1 MSEVA
6 FDSQSGSPAEQSA
19 AAEESAKVE
28 AARAEL
34 YDEQVGAPEQGE
46 ELILG
51 KYQSTEDL
59 ARAYQNLQREYSRVK
74 NGQAPNDPAPEQQE
88 AEGYYEDDDDSEDG
102 ADQGGI
108 DPATAT
114 AIRASVL
121 EQAGGEAE
129 YQRLST
135 WAVNNLPAERTE
147 AYNAALASGDQAA
160 IVNSLKGLQY
170 DYMMQ
175 NGYEPK
181 LTGGRAPANE
191 ARGYTSRYQVTEAMA
206 DPRYEKDS
214 GYRQEVERRI
224 AASPDSIF
232 GFQR

>member
-6 FDSQSGSPAEQSA
+6 FDSQSGSPAELSA

-46 ELILG
+46 GLILG

-59 ARAYQNLQREYSRVK
+59 AQAYQNLQREYSRVK

-88 AEGYYEDDDDSEDG
+88 AEDYYGDDDDSEDG
-102 ADQGGI
+102 SDQGGI

-114 AIRASVL
+114 AIRSSVL

-147 AYNAALASGDQAA
+147 AYNAALAAGDQAA
-160 IVNSLKGLQY
+160 IINGLKGLQY

-181 LTGGRAPANE
+181 LTGGRAPVNE
-191 ARGYTSRYQVTEAMA
+191 ARGYNSRYQVTEAMA

>member
-1 MSEVA
+1 M
-6 FDSQSGSPAEQSA
+6 
-19 AAEESAKVE
+19 
-28 AARAEL
+28 
-34 YDEQVGAPEQGE
+34 
-46 ELILG
+46 ILG

-59 ARAYQNLQREYSRVK
+59 ARAYQNLPREYSRVK

-88 AEGYYEDDDDSEDG
+88 AEDYYEDDDDSEDG
-102 ADQGGI
+102 SDQGGI

-129 YQRLST
+129 YQRLSA

-147 AYNAALASGDQAA
+147 AYNAALAAGDQAA
-160 IVNSLKGLQY
+160 IINSLKGLQY

-175 NGYEPK
+175 NGYEPR

-191 ARGYTSRYQVTEAMA
+191 VRGYTSRYQVTEAMA

>member
-6 FDSQSGSPAEQSA
+6 FTGDSGSPSEQSA
-19 AAEESAKVE
+19 VAEESAKVE

-34 YDEQVGAPEQGE
+34 YDEQAGAQGQG
-46 ELILG
+46 LILG
-51 KYQSTEDL
+51 KYQSVDDL
-59 ARAYQNLQREYSRVK
+59 AQAYQNLQREYSRVK
-74 NGQAPNDPAPEQQE
+74 NGQQPGDPAPQQQE
-88 AEGYYEDDDDSEDG
+88 ADQYDGDDSDSEDG

-108 DPATAT
+108 DPAAAA

-135 WAVNNLPAERTE
+135 WAVNNLPPERTE
-147 AYNAALASGDQAA
+147 AYNTALASGDQAA
-160 IVNSLKGLQY
+160 IINSLKGLQY

-191 ARGYTSRYQVTEAMA
+191 VRGYSSRYQVTEAMA

>member
-6 FDSQSGSPAEQSA
+6 FAGDSGSPAEQSA

-34 YDEQVGAPEQGE
+34 YDEQTGSQDQG
-46 ELILG
+46 LILG
-51 KYQSTEDL
+51 KYQSVDDL
-59 ARAYQNLQREYSRVK
+59 AQAYQNLQREYSRVK
-74 NGQAPNDPAPEQQE
+74 NGQPPSDTPAQQQE
-88 AEGYYEDDDDSEDG
+88 ADQYDDGDGTEDG
-102 ADQGGI
+102 SDQGGI
-108 DPATAT
+108 DSATAA
-114 AIRASVL
+114 AIHASVL

-135 WAVNNLPAERTE
+135 WAVNNLPPERTE

-160 IVNSLKGLQY
+160 IINSLKGLQY

-191 ARGYTSRYQVTEAMA
+191 VRGFSSRYQVTEAMA
-206 DPRYEKDS
+206 DPRYEKDA

-232 GFQR
+232 GFQN

>member
-1 MSEVA
+1 M
-6 FDSQSGSPAEQSA
+6 
-19 AAEESAKVE
+19 
-28 AARAEL
+28 
-34 YDEQVGAPEQGE
+34 
-46 ELILG
+46 
-51 KYQSTEDL
+51 
-59 ARAYQNLQREYSRVK
+59 
-74 NGQAPNDPAPEQQE
+74 
-88 AEGYYEDDDDSEDG
+88 
-102 ADQGGI
+102 
-108 DPATAT
+108 
-114 AIRASVL
+114 L

-135 WAVNNLPAERTE
+135 WAVNNLPPERTE

-160 IVNSLKGLQY
+160 IINSLKGLQY

-191 ARGYTSRYQVTEAMA
+191 VRGYTSRYQVTEAMA
-206 DPRYEKDS
+206 DPRYEKDA

-232 GFQR
+232 GFQK

>member
-6 FDSQSGSPAEQSA
+6 FTGDSGSPAEQSA

-34 YDEQVGAPEQGE
+34 YDEQTGSQDQG
-46 ELILG
+46 LILG
-51 KYQSTEDL
+51 KYQSVDDL
-59 ARAYQNLQREYSRVK
+59 AQAYQNLQREYSRVK
-74 NGQAPNDPAPEQQE
+74 NGQPPSDPPAQQQE
-88 AEGYYEDDDDSEDG
+88 ADQYDDGDGTEDG
-102 ADQGGI
+102 SDQGGI
-108 DPATAT
+108 DPATAA
-114 AIRASVL
+114 AIHASVL

-135 WAVNNLPAERTE
+135 WAVNNLPPERTE

-160 IVNSLKGLQY
+160 IINSLKGLQY

-191 ARGYTSRYQVTEAMA
+191 VRGYSSRYQVTEAMA

>member
-6 FDSQSGSPAEQSA
+6 FDGQSGSPAEQSA

-34 YDEQVGAPEQGE
+34 YDEQVGSQNQGD

-59 ARAYQNLQREYSRVK
+59 AQAYLNLQREYSRVK
-74 NGQAPNDPAPEQQE
+74 NGQLPSDPAPEQQD
-88 AEGYYEDDDDSEDG
+88 AADYSGDDDDSEDG
-102 ADQGGI
+102 PDQGGI
-108 DPATAT
+108 DAATAS
-114 AIRASVL
+114 AIRTSVL

-135 WAVNNLPAERTE
+135 WAVNNLPPERTE

-160 IVNSLKGLQY
+160 IINSLKGLQY

-191 ARGYTSRYQVTEAMA
+191 VRGFSSRYQVTEAMA
-206 DPRYEKDS
+206 DPRYEKDA

>member
-46 ELILG
+46 GLILG

-88 AEGYYEDDDDSEDG
+88 AEDYSGDDDDSEDG
-102 ADQGGI
+102 SDQGGI

-114 AIRASVL
+114 AIRNSVL

-147 AYNAALASGDQAA
+147 AYTLR
-160 IVNSLKGLQY
+160 LLQGTKP
-170 DYMMQ
+170 Q
-175 NGYEPK
+175 SS
-181 LTGGRAPANE
+181 TA
-191 ARGYTSRYQVTEAMA
+191 
-206 DPRYEKDS
+206 
-214 GYRQEVERRI
+214 
-224 AASPDSIF
+224 
-232 GFQR
+232 

>member
-6 FDSQSGSPAEQSA
+6 FTGDSGSPAEQSA

-34 YDEQVGAPEQGE
+34 YDEQAGSQDQG
-46 ELILG
+46 LILG
-51 KYQSTEDL
+51 KYQSVDDL
-59 ARAYQNLQREYSRVK
+59 AQAYQNLQREYSRVK
-74 NGQAPNDPAPEQQE
+74 NGQPPSDPPAQQQE
-88 AEGYYEDDDDSEDG
+88 ADQYDEGDGAEDG
-102 ADQGGI
+102 SDQGGI
-108 DPATAT
+108 DAATAA
-114 AIRASVL
+114 AIHASVL

-160 IVNSLKGLQY
+160 IINSLKGLQY

-191 ARGYTSRYQVTEAMA
+191 VRGFSSRYQVTEAMA
-206 DPRYEKDS
+206 DPRYEKDA

-232 GFQR
+232 GFQN